1 MGSLARP
8 PKGREKGKEVRT
20 ITKDEFIARY
30 EANKAKKAE
39 QKAKA
44 TKKANMDFFLY
55 KEDKF
60 TRKLREKKR
69 RNNGGALQ

>member
-1 MGSLARP
+1 MKKLS
-8 PKGREKGKEVRT
+8 KE
-20 ITKDEFIARY
+20 EFVARY

-39 QKAKA
+39 QRAQA
-44 TKKANMDFFLY
+44 IKKANMDFFLY

-69 RNNGGALQ
+69 HNKGGAIQ

>member
-1 MGSLARP
+1 MMH
-8 PKGREKGKEVRT
+8 KVGRE
-20 ITKDEFIARY
+20 DFIARY

-44 TKKANMDFFLY
+44 LKKANMDFFLY

-60 TRKLREKKR
+60 TRKLRERKR
-69 RNNGGALQ
+69 QSKGGAIQ